1 MKKLILLLFI
11 PLVSFGQEI
20 TISST
25 ESEIFIYSD
34 ETLNFLNS
42 NYSDQPAYGNFTQTK
57 WIDFDNDGHND
68 IITSVAG
75 DPYRPGILCVFLWDE
90 SIQKF
95 IENNQYLMI
104 VQGEPNFWS
113 ETVGDFNGD
122 GLNDVYVAVT
132 GYHGDAG
139 QQPDYYP
146 EDTMQMPGYLFLN
159 NGSGFDSQFIDSTIM
174 DWGYPNY
181 EGGYVLDVD
190 NDNILDIIVS
200 SVNTQPENTWA
211 EPFLATKYNVS
222 AQNEITHNF
231 IYPWEDTYNT
241 SSDFYMQAH
250 SVMFKEYNNN
260 IYVLYPGNEEPT
272 SNGPY
277 SYPEVSIYSKET
289 DNNGDFIL
297 LDKFRLERGNND
309 IDNNSF
315 VNRTSFYIDDLD
327 GDGNEEFIIQMFTE
341 NAVPHAG
348 LHVFNHTG
356 QEITQ
361 DIFIEDYSLGHSAT
375 GFFFQDLNNDGYVD
389 LLMSDKYTESEN
401 EIVMYLNNGLQF
413 IQKTVELDYGGLYY
427 PIDINNDGFF
437 ELLQLNQQYG
447 PLGDNYQVEIH
458 YLDYSNALGITDIE
472 TGIKIYPNPSFDYIN
487 ISADS
492 NFEAILYDFLGK
504 ELIRKNVTDKLDIS
518 FLENGTY
525 ILNLTDG
532 INSSSHKIIKN

>member
-1 MKKLILLLFI
+1 
-11 PLVSFGQEI
+11 
-20 TISST
+20 
-25 ESEIFIYSD
+25 
-34 ETLNFLNS
+34 
-42 NYSDQPAYGNFTQTK
+42 
-57 WIDFDNDGHND
+57 
-68 IITSVAG
+68 
-75 DPYRPGILCVFLWDE
+75 
-90 SIQKF
+90 
-95 IENNQYLMI
+95 
-104 VQGEPNFWS
+104 
-113 ETVGDFNGD
+113 
-122 GLNDVYVAVT
+122 
-132 GYHGDAG
+132 
-139 QQPDYYP
+139 
-146 EDTMQMPGYLFLN
+146 
-159 NGSGFDSQFIDSTIM
+159 
-174 DWGYPNY
+174 
-181 EGGYVLDVD
+181 
-190 NDNILDIIVS
+190 
-200 SVNTQPENTWA
+200 
-211 EPFLATKYNVS
+211 
-222 AQNEITHNF
+222 
-231 IYPWEDTYNT
+231 
-241 SSDFYMQAH
+241 
-250 SVMFKEYNNN
+250 
-260 IYVLYPGNEEPT
+260 
-272 SNGPY
+272 
-277 SYPEVSIYSKET
+277 
-289 DNNGDFIL
+289 
-297 LDKFRLERGNND
+297 
-309 IDNNSF
+309 
-315 VNRTSFYIDDLD
+315 
-327 GDGNEEFIIQMFTE
+327 MFTE

-413 IQKTVELDYGGLYY
+413 IQKTVELDYGGFYY

-518 FLENGTY
+518 SLENGTY